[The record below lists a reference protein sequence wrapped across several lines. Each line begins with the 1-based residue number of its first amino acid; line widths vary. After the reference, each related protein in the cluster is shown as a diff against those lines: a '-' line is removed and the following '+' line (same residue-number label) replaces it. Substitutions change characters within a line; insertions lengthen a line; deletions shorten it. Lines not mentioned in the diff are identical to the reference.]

1 MPNHALVSISM
12 IFLNVAESLR
22 KAAESV
28 LAQISEDRH
37 VLLVDDGSLDE
48 SSGTGVTF
56 GAQNSSRWVN
66 RKFSGNTQQALL
78 V

>member
-1 MPNHALVSISM
+1 MPNHALVSVSM

-37 VLLVDDGSLDE
+37 VLLVDNGSLDG
-48 SSGTGVTF
+48 SSGIGVTF
-56 GAQNSSRWVN
+56 A
-66 RKFSGNTQQALL
+66 A
-78 V
+78 

>member
-1 MPNHALVSISM
+1 MPNPALVSVSM

-48 SSGTGVTF
+48 SSGIGVTF
-56 GAQNSSRWVN
+56 AAQNSSRWVN